1 MRRKTRWPIL
11 LLLTGCA
18 TNPGT
23 PPPSAVYRLPGSV
36 VALDAADGR
45 RIDAN
50 ELLTRLASAD
60 IALLGELHDNA
71 LHHEVRGQLL
81 AALAARRPAV
91 VFEQFFESASPIAA
105 PEAGRATEEWLDRN
119 GFDRESW
126 KWPLHRPIVDASI
139 RYAGGLWGSGIS
151 REALR
156 SVIGGGE
163 SAAPPHLRAFLEQ
176 APLDAPGIAT
186 LDRELVEG
194 HCGQLPEAMVPGM
207 RAAQTVRDAAMTRA
221 LLNARASSG
230 SAWLIAG
237 NGHVRRDIAVP
248 RLLRVTSPDLS
259 VIVVGFVEQPA
270 GGAEVSAETR
280 ALYDLVVV
288 TPRVE
293 RPDPCA
299 AFRGR

>member
-1 MRRKTRWPIL
+1 MTRWPIL
-11 LLLTGCA
+11 LFLTGCA

-23 PPPSAVYRLPGSV
+23 PSPSAAFRLPDSV
-36 VALDAADGR
+36 VVLDATDGR

-50 ELLTRLASAD
+50 ELLTRLAGAD

-71 LHHEVRGQLL
+71 VHHEVRGGLL
-81 AALAARRPAV
+81 AALASRRPAI
-91 VFEQFFESASPIAA
+91 VFEQFAETAAPIAT

-126 KWPLHRPIVDASI
+126 KWPLHRPIVDAAI
-139 RYAGGLWGSGIS
+139 QHAGSLWGSGIS
-151 REALR
+151 RDAHR
-156 SVIGGGE
+156 SVIRDGE
-163 SAAPPHLRAFLEQ
+163 SASPPHLRALLEQ
-176 APLDAPGIAT
+176 APLDVPAMAT

-221 LLNARASSG
+221 LLSARAASQ

-259 VIVVGFVEQPA
+259 VVVVGFVEQRA
-270 GGAEVSAETR
+270 GEGEVSAETR
-280 ALYDLVVV
+280 AFYDLVVV

-299 AFRGR
+299 AFRRR